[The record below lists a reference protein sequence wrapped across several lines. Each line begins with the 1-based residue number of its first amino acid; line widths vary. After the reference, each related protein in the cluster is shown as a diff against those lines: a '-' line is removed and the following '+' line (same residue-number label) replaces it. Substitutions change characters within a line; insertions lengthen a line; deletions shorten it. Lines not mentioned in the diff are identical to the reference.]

1 VVKQTYLIY
10 FMDNGKATASGE
22 QVSIAYDPYREKELS
37 LKEREI
43 ELKELEI
50 ELKELEIKSQLEIN
64 RRNTWLGSPLL
75 ITFFTVLVGS
85 IGTAFFQ
92 AYSNNQLERQ
102 KFEFSLILK
111 ALEGKDK
118 SILMSSDGTDAAKT
132 DAAKRLRFLVELGVI
147 KSLDSDVIDK
157 LSRKPNDLPS
167 FESDSKVSNVNFS
180 CQLFEGIPTTVMKSS
195 DFRSTKLIQ
204 WRSSTDYPDN
214 LSSKERCNQ
223 VSARLQKAVS
233 KGNIFL
239 TTGNKNG
246 RGVICT
252 TSKIGGSCEN
262 VLFTIS
268 RGKNPELILK
278 QLLNIDPMAD
288 SSSIIQE

>member
-22 QVSIAYDPYREKELS
+22 QVSLAYDPYREKELS

-50 ELKELEIKSQLEIN
+50 KSQLEIN
-64 RRNTWLGSPLL
+64 RRNTWFGSPLL
-75 ITFFTVLVGS
+75 IAFITVMGGS
-85 IGTAFFQ
+85 ICTAFFQ

-118 SILMSSDGTDAAKT
+118 SIFMGSEVADVART
-132 DAAKRLRFLVELGVI
+132 DAAKRLKFLVDLGVI

-157 LSRKPNDLPS
+157 LSRKPNELPS

-180 CQLFEGIPTTVMKSS
+180 CKLFEGIPTTVMKSS
-195 DFRSTKLIQ
+195 GSRSTKLIQ

-223 VSARLQKAVS
+223 VSARFQKSVS
-233 KGNIFL
+233 KGNIVL

-252 TSKIGGSCEN
+252 TSKIGGSCED

-268 RGKNPELILK
+268 RGKNPELILE
-278 QLLNIDPMAD
+278 QLINISLMAD
-288 SSSIIQE
+288 SPTIIQ

>member
-1 VVKQTYLIY
+1 
-10 FMDNGKATASGE
+10 MDNGKATASGE

-50 ELKELEIKSQLEIN
+50 KSQLEIN
-64 RRNTWLGSPLL
+64 RRNTWFGSPLL
-75 ITFFTVLVGS
+75 IAFITVLGGS

-92 AYSNNQLERQ
+92 SYSSNQLERQ

-118 SILMSSDGTDAAKT
+118 NIFMGSDGTDAART
-132 DAAKRLRFLVELGVI
+132 DAAKRLKFLVELGVI

-167 FESDSKVSNVNFS
+167 FESDSNVSNVKIS
-180 CQLFEGIPTTVMKSS
+180 CQLSAGIPTTVAQSS
-195 DFRSTKLIQ
+195 NRRPTKIIQ
-204 WRSSTDYPDN
+204 WISTNYPGN
-214 LSSKERCNQ
+214 LSPKEQCNQ
-223 VSARLQKAVS
+223 VSARLQKAVITE
-233 KGNIFL
+233 KKFL

-246 RGVICT
+246 QNVVCT
-252 TSKIGGSCEN
+252 TSKIGGSCEDI
-262 VLFTIS
+262 LFTIS
-268 RGKNPELILK
+268 PGKNPELFLE
-278 QLLNIDPMAD
+278 QLLRVDLMDD
-288 SSSIIQE
+288 SSSPGIQT

>member
-1 VVKQTYLIY
+1 
-10 FMDNGKATASGE
+10 MDNGKAIASEE

-50 ELKELEIKSQLEIN
+50 KSQLEIN

-75 ITFFTVLVGS
+75 IAFITVLVGS

-92 AYSNNQLERQ
+92 SYSNNQLERQ

-118 SILMSSDGTDAAKT
+118 NILIGSDGT

-157 LSRKPNDLPS
+157 LSRKPNDLPT
-167 FESDSKVSNVNFS
+167 FGSDSSVPNVNIS
-180 CQLFEGIPTTVMKSS
+180 CELSKVGVPTTVIQ
-195 DFRSTKLIQ
+195 RSVNGSNEPVKIEIIKWMTVGNF
-204 WRSSTDYPDN
+204 DN
-214 LSSKERCNQ
+214 LSPKERCDQ
-223 VSARLQKAVS
+223 ASMRLQKALK
-233 KGNIFL
+233 KGTIIL

-246 RGVICT
+246 ENVICT
-252 TSKIGGSCEN
+252 TSKVGGPCEN
-262 VLFTIS
+262 VLFTI
-268 RGKNPELILK
+268 RHDQDARLILEE
-278 QLLNIDPMAD
+278 LLNTTSSRNR
-288 SSSIIQE
+288 SSSPIIQ